1 MLTRAGGGGHGFGL
15 RVPHYAT
22 FLEAGVVGADLVE
35 VITENF
41 LDRGG
46 RPAAV
51 LERVRRDV
59 PVALH
64 GVSLSI
70 GATGPLNRDYLHRLR
85 ALCDRIE
92 PAIVSDHLCWGSFGG
107 QHGHDL
113 WPLPFC
119 EEAVAHV
126 AERVSA
132 AQDVLGRQILLEN
145 VSSYV
150 AYADSVLPEWE
161 FLGEVARRADC
172 GLLLDVNNVFVTARN
187 HDLSAERYI
196 DNVPADRV
204 GQFHLAG
211 HLDRGTFLLD
221 HHGSAVAPP
230 VWRLYER
237 AVARFGNLPA
247 IVEWDDNVPALEEL
261 VGEAAQARTRAAR
274 VMATGADS
282 TRGAA

>member
-1 MLTRAGGGGHGFGL
+1 MLRNTVAGGHGFGL
-15 RVPHYAT
+15 RVPHYGT
-22 FLEAGVVGADLVE
+22 FLDDGVVGADVVE

-51 LERVRRDV
+51 LDRVRRDV

-70 GATGPLNRDYLHRLR
+70 GATAPLDRDYLRRLR

-107 QHGHDL
+107 HHGHDL
-113 WPLPFC
+113 WPMPFC

-126 AERVSA
+126 VDRVNA
-132 AQDVLGRQILLEN
+132 AQEALGRQILLEN

-211 HLDRGTFLLD
+211 HLDRGAFLLD
-221 HHGSAVAPP
+221 NHGCAVAPP

-247 IVEWDDNVPALEEL
+247 IVEWDDNVPPLEEL
-261 VGEAAQARTRAAR
+261 VGEVAQARTRAAR
-274 VMATGADS
+274 VMATGVEP